1 MGFTTETR
9 SLSVDETTS
18 SALSCDYQAAIQFLF
33 GRIDYER
40 TNKIPYGTRVFKLD
54 RMHHFVE
61 LLGNPT
67 KDIPIVHIAGTKGKG
82 STSEFL
88 ASIAS
93 EAGYRVGQYTSP
105 HLDRLE
111 ERFSINRQ
119 HCSQQ
124 DIVDLITEIIPIVK
138 QLDAEETEEG
148 GPTFFEIT
156 TAMAL
161 LHFRNQKIDLGIL
174 EVGLGGR
181 LDSTNVCDPL
191 LTIITSISYDHTSL
205 LGNSLAEIAAEKAG
219 IIKPGIPLISGVT
232 SEEAKPVIQSVATKH
247 AAPVLTVNHDFETTI
262 VQRKS
267 TEEQN
272 WPSSEK
278 FHFHQPQ
285 NSSLI
290 VYSDLSI
297 RLKGKHQIQ
306 NAAVAIAATSVLNQ
320 HGFSISED
328 AIRKGIAKVQLPA
341 RIECLSQ
348 EPVVIVDSSHND
360 ASAAALVDVLE
371 THFGHKKRRLI
382 LALSNDKDHPRII
395 ETLLPCF
402 DEIWFTRYR
411 SNPRNA
417 DPAKLFE
424 IASELPTATNCQLHV
439 QADTTAA
446 FQAALQSTSSEDL
459 LCVTGSFF
467 IAGEFRKFYLER

>member
-1 MGFTTETR
+1 M
-9 SLSVDETTS
+9 SVDETTS
-18 SALSCDYQAAIQFLF
+18 SAMNCDYQAAIQFLF

-40 TNKIPYGTRVFKLD
+40 TNKIPYGTRVFQLD
-54 RMHHFVE
+54 RMHRFVE
-61 LLGNPT
+61 LLGSPA

-105 HLDRLE
+105 HLERLE

-124 DIVDLITEIIPIVK
+124 DIVELINEIIPVVK
-138 QLDAEETEEG
+138 QLDAEATEDG

-161 LHFRNQKIDLGIL
+161 LHFRNQKVDLGIL

-191 LTIITSISYDHTSL
+191 LTIITSISYDHMSL

-232 SEEAKPVIQSVATKH
+232 SEEAKPVIQSVAAKY
-247 AAPVLTVNHDFETTI
+247 AAPLLSIEHDFEITL
-262 VQRKS
+262 VESKS
-267 TEEQN
+267 TGEN
-272 WPSSEK
+272 HLSPNEK

-285 NSSLI
+285 NSGLV

-297 RLKGKHQIQ
+297 GLKGKHQIQ

-320 HGFSISED
+320 QGFSISED
-328 AIRKGIAKVQLPA
+328 AIRKGIAQVQLPA

-348 EPVVIVDSSHND
+348 APVVIVDSSHND
-360 ASAAALVDVLE
+360 ASAAALVEVLE
-371 THFGHKKRRLI
+371 THFKDKTRRLI

-395 ETLLPCF
+395 ETLVPCF
-402 DEIWFTRYR
+402 DEIWLTRYR

-417 DPAKLFE
+417 DPEKLFQ
-424 IASELPTATNCQLHV
+424 IASELSAASNCQLHV
-439 QADTTAA
+439 EADTTAA
-446 FQAALQSTSSEDL
+446 FQAALQSTKSEDL